1 MMIEESRLMAWI
13 SVYLVVTLRIVGDGG
28 GDGFSSG
35 VVIVGAGRSG
45 RRSGVVDCRS
55 VAAWGGTLT

>member
-1 MMIEESRLMAWI
+1 MMAWI